1 MFELCMIP
9 MLFLSY
15 TATIQTSWHTSASL
29 DSPSFEFQT
38 CRDGFGGRVAASDQF
53 VQAGPQY
60 GYTWQISGP
69 WSVTANI
76 HGGLGFSNTI
86 HPTSGIRQVT
96 LYNGGVGISLNYDRY
111 SVKCGY
117 DHMSNGRGLDP
128 TNHGQDLVT
137 CGLGIQVWR

>member
-15 TATIQTSWHTSASL
+15 TATIQTSWHTSA
-29 DSPSFEFQT
+29 DIGGPSAEFQT
-38 CRDGFGGRVAASDQF
+38 CRDGLGGRVAFNDQF

-76 HGGLGFSNTI
+76 HGGYGGSNTV
-86 HPTSGIRQVT
+86 HPRTGVRQITT
-96 LYNGGVGISLNYDRY
+96 LNVGASVSLNLDRY
-111 SVKCGY
+111 SLKLGA
-117 DHMSNGRGLDP
+117 DHMSNGSGLNP
-128 TNHGQDLVT
+128 ANVGQDMITV
-137 CGLGIQVWR
+137 GFGISL